1 MDSTLMSDLT
11 IEPSEG
17 KRGIGLPP
25 GTMTETHKLALKEGR
40 ERGQIV
46 RHYLQAIESAKPRR
60 GRPITPE
67 GLRKSIEK
75 IDADL
80 AAEKD
85 PLRKLDLVQ
94 SKIKKQKDLEELESP
109 IDMVALEIEF
119 VRVAKDY
126 NDAKELS
133 PEAWLELGVP
143 REILRRAGILE
154 HR

>member
-1 MDSTLMSDLT
+1 MDSTLMSDQT
-11 IEPSEG
+11 SEPSG
-17 KRGIGLPP
+17 DKPRIGLPP
-25 GTMTETHKLALKEGR
+25 GTMTQSHKDALKDGR

-46 RHYLQAIESAKPRR
+46 RRYLNAIESAKPRR

-75 IDADL
+75 IDANL
-80 AAEKD
+80 ATEKD

-94 SKIKKQKDLEELESP
+94 SKIKKQKDLEEFESP
-109 IDMVALEIEF
+109 IDMVALENEF

-126 NDAKELS
+126 NDSKELS

-143 REILRRAGILE
+143 RDVLRRAGILN
-154 HR
+154 

>member
-1 MDSTLMSDLT
+1 MSDQT
-11 IEPSEG
+11 SEPSEET
-17 KRGIGLPP
+17 RRIGLPP
-25 GTMTETHKLALKEGR
+25 GTMTESHKLALKEGR

-60 GRPITPE
+60 GRPVTPE

-80 AAEKD
+80 ATEKD

-94 SKIKKQKDLEELESP
+94 SKIRKQKDLEELESP
-109 IDMVALEIEF
+109 IDLVALETEF

-126 NDAKELS
+126 NDSKVLS

-143 REILRRAGILE
+143 REVLRRAGILE